1 MGNQKTQLLWVTC
14 RMGSYNVTCHPT

>member
-1 MGNQKTQLLWVTC
+1 MGNQKTELLWDTC

>member
-1 MGNQKTQLLWVTC
+1 MGNQTTELLWVTC